1 MKALFNI
8 TYGLFVLT
16 AKTNKHSG
24 CIINTLQQVTSSPD
38 KISITINKNNHTTKM
53 IEESGVFNVSILDM
67 TTSFDII
74 KHFGFLSGKDVN
86 KFENFADF
94 EIADN
99 GISYITKHTNSYLSA
114 KVVSMFDVGS
124 HITFVAEVTADVI
137 LSNTEPLTYAYYLN
151 NIKPKPNTNKKRIY
165 VCRICGYVY
174 DGDPLPE
181 DFICPICKHGA
192 SDFELKEET
201 IMETNQTTNSSE
213 EKLYVCPICGYSV
226 KSSTPVETCVI
237 CNAKMEEK

>member
-16 AKTNKHSG
+16 AKTNKHNG

-53 IEESGVFNVSILDM
+53 IEKSGVFNVSILDM

-74 KHFGFLSGKDVN
+74 KQFGFSSGKDVN
-86 KFENFADF
+86 KFESFADF

-124 HITFVAEVTADVI
+124 HITFVAEITADVI